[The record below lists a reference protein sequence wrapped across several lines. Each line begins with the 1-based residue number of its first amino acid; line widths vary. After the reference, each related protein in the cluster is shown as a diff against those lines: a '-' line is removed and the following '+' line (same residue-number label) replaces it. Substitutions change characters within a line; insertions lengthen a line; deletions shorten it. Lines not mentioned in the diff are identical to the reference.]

1 MNLLP
6 SVISIVIAMFSAAKV
21 FSGER
26 NHEIPV
32 RWWVAHI
39 ALCLLI
45 GFPIPIQNNLLIL
58 MFFAIFSIILLD
70 SYSKNNIPILQIL
83 MLIGCGIFLLSYYGW
98 QRIVSTPNGFFV
110 FVLTYLFSFF
120 PQIYTGIMFFCDLKY
135 KKNFPPLDIA
145 LVLTADYL
153 LCLTTGGVI
162 SQIF

>member
-6 SVISIVIAMFSAAKV
+6 SVISIVITMFSAAKV

-39 ALCLLI
+39 LLCLLI
-45 GFPIPIQNNLLIL
+45 GFPIPIQNNVLIL
-58 MFFAIFSIILLD
+58 MFFAIFCIILLD
-70 SYSKNNIPILQIL
+70 SYSKNDIPVLQIL
-83 MLIGCGIFLLSYYGW
+83 MLIGCGIFLLFYKW
-98 QRIVSTPNGFFV
+98 QNIISTPNGFLV
-110 FVLTYLFSFF
+110 FVLTYLLSFF
-120 PQIYTGIMFFCDLKY
+120 PQVYTGIMFFCNLKY
-135 KKNFPPLDIA
+135 QRNFPPLDIA

-162 SQIF
+162 SKIF